1 MSIELKKRLITSM
14 FLLLFLTCMFID
26 HIFLVFSL
34 TLISII
40 SIYEF
45 YKLLKKILGLKK
57 ILFYIFILI
66 FLTYII
72 FFSLFF
78 YLLLINS
85 STTYFLI
92 LTLLICFAS
101 DIGGFIFGKLF
112 KGKKLTKFSP
122 NKTISGCIGSFFFSF
137 LVILF
142 FSYSNLINL
151 NYNFLI
157 YVFSTSLLCQVGDI
171 FISYI
176 KRKAKVKDT
185 GNLLP
190 GHGGILDRIDGII
203 FGFPFGTFIFFLM
216 V

>member
-1 MSIELKKRLITSM
+1 MSLELKKRIITSV
-14 FLLLFLTCMFID
+14 FLLLFLICMFVD

-34 TLISII
+34 TLISLL
-40 SIYEF
+40 SSYEF
-45 YKLLKKILGLKK
+45 YKMLKKILGLKS
-57 ILFYIFILI
+57 ILFYIFNLI

-72 FFSLFF
+72 IFSLFF

-85 STTYFLI
+85 NTTYFLI

-101 DIGGFIFGKLF
+101 DIGGFTFGKLF
-112 KGKKLTKFSP
+112 KGKKLTKISP

-137 LVILF
+137 LIILIL
-142 FSYSNLINL
+142 SYSKLLSL

-157 YVFSTSLLCQVGDI
+157 YAFSTSLLCQIGDI

-203 FGFPFGTFIFFLM
+203 FGFPFGTFIFFMM

>member
-1 MSIELKKRLITSM
+1 MSLELKKRIITSL
-14 FLLLFLTCMFID
+14 FLLLFLICMFID
-26 HIFLVFSL
+26 HIFLIFSL
-34 TLISII
+34 ILISFI

-45 YKLLKKILGLKK
+45 YKLLKKILGLKN
-57 ILFYIFILI
+57 ILFYISILI
-66 FLTYII
+66 CLTYIV

-78 YLLLINS
+78 YLLLVNS
-85 STTYFLI
+85 NTTYFLI

-101 DIGGFIFGKLF
+101 DIGGFTFGKLF
-112 KGKKLTKFSP
+112 KGKKLTKYSP
-122 NKTISGCIGSFFFSF
+122 NKTISGCLGSFFFSF

-142 FSYSNLINL
+142 FSYSSLIAL
-151 NYNFLI
+151 NYSFLI
-157 YVFSTSLLCQVGDI
+157 YAFSTSLLCQVGDI

-203 FGFPFGTFIFFLM
+203 FGFPFGTLIFFLM

>member
-1 MSIELKKRLITSM
+1 MSLELKKRIITS
-14 FLLLFLTCMFID
+14 LFLFLFLICMFVD

-34 TLISII
+34 TLISLI
-40 SIYEF
+40 SIYEL
-45 YKLLKKILGLKK
+45 YKLLKKILGLKN
-57 ILFYIFILI
+57 ILFYISILI
-66 FLTYII
+66 FLTYIA

-78 YLLLINS
+78 YLLLVNS
-85 STTYFLI
+85 NTTYFLI

-101 DIGGFIFGKLF
+101 DIGGFTFGKLF
-112 KGKKLTKFSP
+112 KGKKLTKISP

-142 FSYSNLINL
+142 FSYLNLIAL
-151 NYNFLI
+151 NYNYLI
-157 YVFSTSLLCQVGDI
+157 YAFSTSLLCQVGDI